1 MGYVHKG
8 LLSAGV
14 EEALAGE
21 QPGDVT
27 APLMVL
33 EGIALFKLTDRQS
46 ARLASYEDVRE
57 RAAEL
62 WASAE
67 QERAWHALI
76 ADLRSATT
84 VKIEEKYLT
93 PG

>member
-8 LLSAGV
+8 MLSADV
-14 EEALAGE
+14 EEALAGK
-21 QPGDVT
+21 QPGEVT

-33 EGIALFKLTDRQS
+33 EGVALFKLTDRQS
-46 ARLASYEDVRE
+46 ARLAKYEDVRE
-57 RAAEL
+57 RAVEL
-62 WASAE
+62 WTSAE
-67 QERAWHALI
+67 QERAWQALI